1 MRGIRR
7 SISLL
12 LAAAAVACGNAPPP
26 DSSPEIVA
34 TTSADLSGTDVS
46 SLALANVGGMA
57 CKKNSLGSTSFDS
70 SCTGNGGQPEYWCA
84 DFARWVWEHVGA
96 QHTSELTAAAGS
108 FYVYGQNHGTLSKT
122 PKLGDAVVFNYQ
134 GGGVADHV
142 ALVTKVNGNG
152 TIETVSGDW
161 NGQSGSEAQFS
172 STSSVVLNTPA
183 YDATVGT
190 SPGVMGMTI
199 SGYISPVGLD
209 TPYAASFVGQSFPL
223 ASTALEMVEGQT
235 IASYIELKNG
245 GSKTWNTSTHLATT
259 QPRDRNSAFA
269 AVGWIAPNRPAGVTG
284 TVAPGQS
291 YKFAF
296 DLHAPDKPGTYYEY
310 FGVVQESVA
319 WFSDPGQGGPPDDVL
334 EVQVKVIAP
343 QYRGAFKD
351 QSFPLAPAA
360 LTVHQGDAVDGYIE
374 LTNSG
379 TQPWKAGTTKL
390 APMPRDKA
398 SPFANASWLSPTRVS
413 TVAADVAPGAVGR
426 FDVKLDASQVGD
438 FELTFGLV
446 EENVTWF
453 ADALLGGGPPDDL
466 LRVHLTVVPMGTPID
481 GGTGAGGSGSGG
493 SGGGDQSSSSGWGT
507 GGGSGGSGGCSVS
520 PMPSGAGGATMWAV
534 AAGALLGIALLR
546 RRNRV

>member
-1 MRGIRR
+1 MRR
-7 SISLL
+7 LL
-12 LAAAAVACGNAPPP
+12 IVVALAAVGCGNASPGSPPE
-26 DSSPEIVA
+26 DVA
-34 TTSADLSGTDVS
+34 TTSSDLTGNDVS

-57 CKKNSLGSTSFDS
+57 CTKNSLGGYSFDS

-108 FYVYGQNHGTLSKT
+108 FYVYGQNHGTLSNT

-142 ALVTKVNGNG
+142 ALVTQVNGNG

-161 NGQSGSEAQFS
+161 NGQSGSEAQFA
-172 STSSVVLNTPA
+172 STSHVVLNSPA
-183 YDATVGT
+183 YPSTVGT

-209 TPYAASFVGQSFPL
+209 VPYAATFVGQSFPL

-235 IASYIELKNG
+235 IPSYIELKNG
-245 GSKTWNTSTHLATT
+245 GSKTWNSSTHLGTT
-259 QPRDRNSAFA
+259 QPRDRSSVFA
-269 AVGWIAPNRPAGVTG
+269 DASWVAANRPAGVSG
-284 TVAPGQS
+284 TVAPGAS
-291 YKFAF
+291 YKFKF
-296 DLHAPDKPGTYYEY
+296 NLHAPDKPGTYLEY
-310 FGVVQESVA
+310 FGVVEDGVA
-319 WFSDPGQGGPPDDVL
+319 WFSDPGQGGPPDNDL

-343 QYRGAFKD
+343 QYRGTFKD

-360 LTVHQGDAVDGYIE
+360 LTVHEGDVVDGYLE
-374 LTNSG
+374 LTNTG

-390 APMPRDKA
+390 APTPREQA
-398 SPFANASWLSPTRVS
+398 SPFADASWLSPTRVS
-413 TVAADVAPGAVGR
+413 TVAADVAPGGVGR
-426 FDVKLDASQVGD
+426 FDVKLDATKVGD

-466 LRVHLTVVPMGTPID
+466 LRVHLTVVPQGAAID
-481 GGTGAGGSGSGG
+481 GGAGGGSGSGG
-493 SGGGDQSSSSGWGT
+493 ASSGDQGSGGSQSGGGS
-507 GGGSGGSGGCSVS
+507 SGGSGGCSMGSVS
-520 PMPSGAGGATMWAV
+520 TDATAWLLVVGAAAAV
-534 AAGALLGIALLR
+534 ATR
-546 RRNRV
+546 RKRRILSS